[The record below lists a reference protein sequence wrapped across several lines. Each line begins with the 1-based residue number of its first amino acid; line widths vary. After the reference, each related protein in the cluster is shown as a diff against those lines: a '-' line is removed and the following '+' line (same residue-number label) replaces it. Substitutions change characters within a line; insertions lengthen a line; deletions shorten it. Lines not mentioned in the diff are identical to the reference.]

1 MNAQISAL
9 RRIAPPTNFRWIA
22 LVLALAMAL
31 VAPGVSWAN
40 DGGFRHSIW
49 MRGQVLEQQ
58 DESLVVCVGRADGA
72 QVGQVLDVVR
82 HVRQI
87 RRSRTGRVRYRREAV
102 GQVRIVEL
110 FDTHYAAAEILSGT
124 PRVNDTVELV
134 RP

>member
-1 MNAQISAL
+1 
-9 RRIAPPTNFRWIA
+9 
-22 LVLALAMAL
+22 
-31 VAPGVSWAN
+31 
-40 DGGFRHSIW
+40 